1 MPERFILVLAKEYG
15 QSPGEIEQNWEPFWL
30 NRALIELQAQGI
42 LNQRRENKL
51 RSKARR

>member
-15 QSPGEIEQNWEPFWL
+15 QSPGDIEQNWEPWWR

-42 LNQRRENKL
+42 LAERRERKL
-51 RSKARR
+51 RKK

>member
-15 QSPGEIEQNWEPFWL
+15 QSPGDIEQNWEPFWR
-30 NRALIELQAQGI
+30 NRAIIELQAQGI

-51 RSKARR
+51 KKARR